1 VDSEIER
8 IRNRYY
14 KLLSM
19 DTRDA
24 HRGIAEEAPGW
35 VSTLLS
41 KVDELERAALAAALR
56 STTRG
61 NGA

>member
-1 VDSEIER
+1 MDSEIER
-8 IRNRYY
+8 IKNRYY
-14 KLLSM
+14 KLLAM

-41 KVDELERAALAAALR
+41 KVDELERAAL
-56 STTRG
+56 RG
-61 NGA
+61 GKHG